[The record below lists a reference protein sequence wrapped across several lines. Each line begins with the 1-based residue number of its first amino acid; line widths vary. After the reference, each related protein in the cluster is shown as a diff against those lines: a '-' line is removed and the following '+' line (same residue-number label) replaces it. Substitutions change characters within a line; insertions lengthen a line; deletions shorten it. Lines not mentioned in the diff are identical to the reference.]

1 MPTISLEELQVD
13 LAEEGLREEVWKH
26 NEKQFCPTLSLSL
39 SVCVCV
45 CVLSGRPLSSSSF
58 PSFETCLLTDSFIN
72 VFLFSLSG
80 NTQHIH
86 RRGWNFSTTFSMLL
100 L

>member
-1 MPTISLEELQVD
+1 MPTISLEELQID

-26 NEKQFCPTLSLSL
+26 NENKFCPTLSLSL
-39 SVCVCV
+39 SLSLCV

-58 PSFETCLLTDSFIN
+58 PSFETRLLTDSFLN